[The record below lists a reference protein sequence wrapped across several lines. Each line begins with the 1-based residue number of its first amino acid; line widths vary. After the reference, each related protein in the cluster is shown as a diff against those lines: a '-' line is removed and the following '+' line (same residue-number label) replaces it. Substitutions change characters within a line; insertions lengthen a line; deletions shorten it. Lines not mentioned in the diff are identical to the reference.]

1 MLLGE
6 ITAPDLPRHAASR
19 HVIVPVGALEP
30 HGPHLPLASDTMISE
45 HFARLLADDIDGVV
59 APSIAYG
66 VPTTPTRLGGTFP
79 GVIAISGTTFTALVT
94 EILDSLV
101 DSGFRQLI
109 LVNSAIDNRP
119 FLQEAA
125 RLVTRRTPD
134 AHIMIVHW
142 WDVVGEDF
150 RNELAEETGVARHN
164 DHHAGTVESSL
175 VFHISPQAA
184 RPDLLPAG
192 GGEEQPRRIAYDVY
206 PQPADT
212 TTSNGIVYTAVCSS
226 SELGKRVAD
235 QVARELAAAVLRELP
250 APLCP

>member
-6 ITAPDLPRHAASR
+6 ITSPDLPRHAAGR

-45 HFARLLADDIDGVV
+45 HFAHLLADDVNGVV
-59 APSIAYG
+59 APSINYG
-66 VPTTPTRLGGTFP
+66 VPTTPSRLGGTFP
-79 GVIAISGTTFTALVT
+79 GVIAISGITFTALVT

-101 DSGFRQLI
+101 DAGFRRLI
-109 LVNSAIDNRP
+109 MVNSAIDNRP

-125 RLVTRRTPD
+125 RLVTRRSPD
-134 AHIMIVHW
+134 ARIMIVHW

-150 RNELAEETGVARHN
+150 RNALAEETGVARHN

-184 RPDLLPAG
+184 RPELLAADG
-192 GGEEQPRRIAYDVY
+192 SEEQPRRIAYDVY

-212 TTSNGIVYTAVCSS
+212 TTSSGIVYTAACAS

-235 QVARELAAAVLRELP
+235 RVARELAVAVRREFATLRP
-250 APLCP
+250 Q